1 MTNANNALVAQ
12 LQTIS
17 FPDSSMLEF
26 WPGFHVCGLN
36 KIIPDWKRNSQS
48 GCPVESELQ

>member
-26 WPGFHVCGLN
+26 SVITSSLEG
-36 KIIPDWKRNSQS
+36 
-48 GCPVESELQ
+48 EAASENQRENDITL